1 MVHPI
6 KFSSQKEDDD
16 HYAAARVPNGPQ
28 QLDKI
33 RTYNNLAAT
42 MAVLKKEKEQM
53 REETNTRKKI
63 LEEEKATRKAEKERE
78 AVS

>member
-1 MVHPI
+1 MVYPL
-6 KFSSQKEDDD
+6 KFSSQKEADD
-16 HYAAARVPNGPQ
+16 HYAAVRVLNGQQ

-33 RTYNNLAAT
+33 CTYNDLAAT

-53 REETNTRKKI
+53 REERNTKKK

>member
-1 MVHPI
+1 MVYPL
-6 KFSSQKEDDD
+6 KFSSQKEADD
-16 HYAAARVPNGPQ
+16 HYAAVRVLNGQQ

-33 RTYNNLAAT
+33 CTYNDLAAT
-42 MAVLKKEKEQM
+42 MTVLKKEKEQM
-53 REETNTRKKI
+53 REERNTKKK